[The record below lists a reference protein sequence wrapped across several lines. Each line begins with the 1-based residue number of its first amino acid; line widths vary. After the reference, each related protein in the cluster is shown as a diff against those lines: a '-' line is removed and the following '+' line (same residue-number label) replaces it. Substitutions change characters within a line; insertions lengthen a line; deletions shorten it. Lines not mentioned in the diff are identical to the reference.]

1 MKVDIAVGNVVIFA
15 VLNVDC
21 VDRTPFETWL
31 SNVEMSSKDKIDT
44 SSVEVEID
52 VEDTVVVSVADVV
65 VGVCVFSCQ
74 YHLSQLLIVCQ
85 VVESLN

>member
-1 MKVDIAVGNVVIFA
+1 
-15 VLNVDC
+15 
-21 VDRTPFETWL
+21 
-31 SNVEMSSKDKIDT
+31 MSSKDKIDT

>member
-1 MKVDIAVGNVVIFA
+1 
-15 VLNVDC
+15 
-21 VDRTPFETWL
+21 
-31 SNVEMSSKDKIDT
+31 MSSKDKIDI

-65 VGVCVFSCQ
+65 VGVFSCQ